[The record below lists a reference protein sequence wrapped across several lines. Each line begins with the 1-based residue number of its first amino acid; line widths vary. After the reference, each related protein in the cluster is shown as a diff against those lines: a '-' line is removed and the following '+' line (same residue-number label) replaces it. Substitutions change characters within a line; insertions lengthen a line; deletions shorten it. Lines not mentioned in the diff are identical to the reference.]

1 MTELLFLASKTQRK
15 AAPCLRPVFYEK
27 GSTEGPHVAYRFFPQ
42 KQRFYQLESKTYAF
56 TAGKQVYV
64 LAAAHLADNG
74 MRMRGNWATS
84 FKRAP
89 HWSECL
95 QETSHQ
101 TEAFYPSSPACK
113 SSSTNMY
120 TRTSKQSIYT
130 LSPQISLALI
140 CQCP

>member
-64 LAAAHLADNG
+64 LAAAHLAGPPRRQWYANAAKLG
-74 MRMRGNWATS
+74 YLVQKGAPLVRMSTGNFTPDRS
-84 FKRAP
+84 VLSLFTG
-89 HWSECL
+89 L
-95 QETSHQ
+95 QILVNKYVHTH
-101 TEAFYPSSPACK
+101 
-113 SSSTNMY
+113 
-120 TRTSKQSIYT
+120 
-130 LSPQISLALI
+130 
-140 CQCP
+140 